1 MTSDPSANTKSDRR
15 PARWYQLSRRAK
27 LSLAGAVAV
36 MIGGPLTAGVA
47 WASIPAPNGVIHGCY
62 RTKTGA
68 LSVINS
74 AKVAGC
80 PTGSKG
86 LNWNQKGARGA
97 TGPAGT
103 ARDAGT
109 VVSVGQGGPFFYSE
123 GLTGWRSVTSPEPG
137 EYCLVPDASSTQ
149 ANTSLLLSLGSP
161 GAGGPGFVTW
171 GGYCGTG
178 GKLALTVWTY
188 NSSGSLA
195 SDIPFEA
202 VIP

>member
-1 MTSDPSANTKSDRR
+1 M
-15 PARWYQLSRRAK
+15 
-27 LSLAGAVAV
+27 
-36 MIGGPLTAGVA
+36 
-47 WASIPAPNGVIHGCY
+47 
-62 RTKTGA
+62 
-68 LSVINS
+68 
-74 AKVAGC
+74 
-80 PTGSKG
+80 
-86 LNWNQKGARGA
+86 
-97 TGPAGT
+97 
-103 ARDAGT
+103 
-109 VVSVGQGGPFFYSE
+109 
-123 GLTGWRSVTSPEPG
+123 TSPEPG